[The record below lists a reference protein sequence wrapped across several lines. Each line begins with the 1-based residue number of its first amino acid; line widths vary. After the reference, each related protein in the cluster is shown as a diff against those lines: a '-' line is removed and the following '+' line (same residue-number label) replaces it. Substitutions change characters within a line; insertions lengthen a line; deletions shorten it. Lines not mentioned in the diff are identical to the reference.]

1 MFGKILS
8 YFGKKSDSPAGA
20 ASKQDILNSIR
31 SAAIYALSIGGV
43 AFLESV
49 GKIDIGPYGMLAAPV
64 IAGAIDYLRRWA
76 TDNK

>member
-1 MFGKILS
+1 MGKIL
-8 YFGKKSDSPAGA
+8 GWLGKSDSPAGA
-20 ASKQDILNSIR
+20 VTATDALKAVR

-49 GKIDIGPYGMLAAPV
+49 SKIDIGPYKLLAAP
-64 IAGAIDYLRRWA
+64 ILAGAIDYLRRWA

>member
-1 MFGKILS
+1 MFGKVL
-8 YFGKKSDSPAGA
+8 GWLGKSDSPAGA
-20 ASKQDILNSIR
+20 VAPTDAVKAIR

-49 GKIDIGPYGMLAAPV
+49 SKIDMGPYKLLAAPLL
-64 IAGAIDYLRRWA
+64 AGAIDYLRRWA

>member
-1 MFGKILS
+1 MFAKVLGWL
-8 YFGKKSDSPAGA
+8 GKSDSPAGTVTPTDA
-20 ASKQDILNSIR
+20 LKAIR

-49 GKIDIGPYGMLAAPV
+49 AKIDIGPYGLIAAP
-64 IAGAIDYLRRWA
+64 ILAGAIDYLRRWA